1 MKILMVCLGN
11 ICRSPLAMEILRN
24 KAEMNDVEITV
35 DSAGFEPYH
44 IGDNADRRSAE
55 VAKKHGLDLSEHKA
69 RLFQHDDFEIY
80 DKIYAMDQ
88 YNYQDIKYMAKNNED
103 MNKVDLILNVLFP
116 GENKDIADPYYGGI
130 NGFENVY
137 NSLERVSDEIIR
149 LVKANKL

>member
-11 ICRSPLAMEILRN
+11 ICRSPLAMGILRN
-24 KAEMNDVEITV
+24 KAEMNDVDITV

-44 IGDNADRRSAE
+44 IGDSADRRSAE

-69 RLFQHDDFEIY
+69 RLFQHDDFDIY
-80 DKIYAMDQ
+80 DKIYVMDQ
-88 YNYQDIKYMAKNNED
+88 YNYQDVKYMAKKDED
-103 MNKVDLILNVLFP
+103 MNKVELILNVLYP

-137 NSLERVSDEIIR
+137 NALEKVSDEIIR
-149 LVKANKL
+149 LYKMNQN